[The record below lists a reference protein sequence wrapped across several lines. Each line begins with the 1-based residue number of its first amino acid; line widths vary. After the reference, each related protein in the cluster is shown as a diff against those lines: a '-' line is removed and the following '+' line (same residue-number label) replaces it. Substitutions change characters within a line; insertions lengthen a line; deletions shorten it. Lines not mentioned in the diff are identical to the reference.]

1 MSKIIQFGRQYASFD
16 PANAEHR
23 AIFHSVLVN
32 KTWGRSP
39 VRFWL
44 DDEQTDLMYQCT
56 KKMAHWYMEQEFGA
70 LGPQTLAEQRKKAAA
85 SK

>member
-1 MSKIIQFGRQYASFD
+1 MSKIIQFGRPYVSFD
-16 PANAEHR
+16 PANPEHR
-23 AIFHSVLVN
+23 AIFNSVLIN

-56 KKMAHWYMEQEFGA
+56 KKMARWYMEQEFGA
-70 LGPQTLAEQRKKAAA
+70 ENKYAL
-85 SK
+85 

>member
-1 MSKIIQFGRQYASFD
+1 MSKIIQFGRHYVSFD
-16 PANAEHR
+16 PSNAQHR
-23 AIFHSVLVN
+23 AIFHNALVN

-56 KKMAHWYMEQEFGA
+56 KKMAHWYMEQEFGE
-70 LGPQTLAEQRKKAAA
+70 LFPKKREEESVA
-85 SK
+85 

>member
-70 LGPQTLAEQRKKAAA
+70 LGPQTLVEQRKKAAA